1 MRNKFLTR
9 ININIDY
16 IGIKKI
22 FQNFFISKSC
32 EVEFFEKFTN
42 YINKKNIILTGSGRA
57 ALYLIL
63 CQIKKK
69 TKKKKILISPYTLT
83 EVINVIEHA
92 GFEPSFVD
100 LNIDSGIPNFS
111 SQDLD
116 DDICAILITHLFTSV
131 GDLRSFI
138 NEYKDKVFLIEDA
151 ALNLGAKDEIGN
163 YFGTLTDYGF
173 FSFGAA
179 KNLCLI
185 NGGAAYIKSDE
196 NFEIAKNIH
205 KEYLKYPKINF
216 IIQFVLVILVKI
228 FSSKIILKIFS
239 FRFIKSMYKNKSFL
253 FYKLYPGLNPKFR
266 KYIPDHYRYK
276 ISDYCYEAGIYQIER
291 DKKNILIRK
300 NKAKYYSNK
309 LKTIK
314 NENIK
319 IFYLEN
325 FNENSFI
332 EYPIYLKKNT
342 VDEIHNEFLKHNIDL
357 RIKWYMNNAKFKKF
371 NSNPKMFKN
380 SELCEY
386 KILCLPLH
394 DLITFE
400 DIDFIVEKLKKIL
413 EK

>member
-1 MRNKFLTR
+1 M
-9 ININIDY
+9 
-16 IGIKKI
+16 
-22 FQNFFISKSC
+22 
-32 EVEFFEKFTN
+32 
-42 YINKKNIILTGSGRA
+42 
-57 ALYLIL
+57 
-63 CQIKKK
+63 
-69 TKKKKILISPYTLT
+69 ISPYTLT

-92 GFEPSFVD
+92 GFEASFVD

-111 SQDLD
+111 SQNLD

-185 NGGAAYIKSDE
+185 SGGAAYIKSDE

-228 FSSKIILKIFS
+228 FSSKIILKTFS

>member
-1 MRNKFLTR
+1 MKYKILTR
-9 ININIDY
+9 ININIDW

-22 FQNFFISKSC
+22 LKNFFILKSR

-69 TKKKKILISPYTLT
+69 TEKKKILVSPYTLT

-92 GFEPSFVD
+92 GFKAQFVD
-100 LNIDSGIPNFS
+100 LDIDSGIPKIDPQSIDN
-111 SQDLD
+111 
-116 DDICAILITHLFTSV
+116 DICAILITHLFTS
-131 GDLRSFI
+131 GSNFKNFI

-151 ALNLGAKDEIGN
+151 ALNLGARDKFGN

-185 NGGAAYIKSDE
+185 SGGAAYIKSNE
-196 NFEIAKNIH
+196 NFKIAKNIY
-205 KEYLKYPKINF
+205 KEYLKFPKINF
-216 IIQFVLVILVKI
+216 IIQFVSVILVKI
-228 FSSKIILKIFS
+228 FISKIILKTFS
-239 FRFIKSMYKNKSFL
+239 FRVIKSMYKNKNFL

-266 KYIPDHYRYK
+266 KYVPDNYKYK
-276 ISDYCYEAGIYQIER
+276 ISDYCYEVGIYQIDR
-291 DKKNILIRK
+291 DKKNISIRK
-300 NKAKYYSNK
+300 IKAEYYSNK

-314 NENIK
+314 SENIR
-319 IFYLEN
+319 IIYLEN
-325 FNENSFI
+325 FNENAFI
-332 EYPIYLKKNT
+332 EYPIYLKHKI
-342 VDEIHNEFLKHNIDL
+342 VADVHNEFLKNNIDL

-394 DLITFE
+394 NLITFE